1 VLAEIAPRIFLVRG
15 ENQGQFPFSHSILI
29 RDKVTALI
37 DTGCGI
43 ERLER
48 VKEQYAPDLVI
59 NSHAHPDHIPGN
71 WVFRD
76 LPLLVPR
83 QSFHYTGR
91 IDLVSER
98 FTESKELARQW
109 REYVREATDF
119 RDALPTDHYD
129 EGHRFRF
136 GSVELMA
143 LHCPG
148 HTWDSYCFL
157 EPNLR
162 IAFTFDM
169 DLSPFGP
176 WYGHP
181 DSEISDFEASL
192 ERVRALKPRLIVTS
206 HMGIIVEDMEA
217 RWDAYADVIPQ
228 RERRILSFLSEERTM
243 EEMIGAPLIYNSYP
257 FAPELLRRWE
267 ENMLRKHLHRLEE
280 RGLVKKTEKGYMR
293 AAAGEE

>member
-1 VLAEIAPRIFLVRG
+1 VLTEIAPHIFLVPG

-29 RDKVTALI
+29 RDEVTALI

-43 ERLER
+43 DRLKR
-48 VKEQYAPDLVI
+48 VKERYAPDMVI

-71 WVFRD
+71 WVFPE
-76 LPLLVPR
+76 LPLIVPR

-119 RDALPTDHYD
+119 RDALPTDHFD
-129 EGHRFRF
+129 EGHQFRF
-136 GSVELMA
+136 GAVELLA

-148 HTWDSYCFL
+148 HTGDSYCFL
-157 EPNLR
+157 EPSLG
-162 IAFTFDM
+162 IALTFDM

-181 DSEISDFEASL
+181 DSEIGDFEASL
-192 ERVRALKPRLIVTS
+192 ERVRSLKPSMLVTS
-206 HMGIIVEDMEA
+206 HMGIVTEDIEA
-217 RWDAYADVIPQ
+217 RWDGYADVIPQ
-228 RERRILSFLSEERTM
+228 REGRILNFVSQERTI
-243 EEMIGAPLIYNSYP
+243 EEMIEAPLIYGRYP

-267 ENMLRKHLHRLEE
+267 ENMLRKHLNRLEG
-280 RGLVKKTEKGYMR
+280 RGLVRKTEAGYVR
-293 AAAGEE
+293 TVAREG